1 MHEFKKLVQPIK
13 VEATDWDSGLFTITN
28 KHDFVDLRYLEATV
42 TMMKDGQI
50 LSIQSLDSLVAK
62 AGESQTVN
70 LDLSPVRNH
79 ETGEYHLLFSF
90 RLRETLPWLIRDMN

>member
-1 MHEFKKLVQPIK
+1 
-13 VEATDWDSGLFTITN
+13 
-28 KHDFVDLRYLEATV
+28 
-42 TMMKDGQI
+42 MMKDGQI

-90 RLRETLPWLIRDMN
+90 RLRETLPWAHKGHELGWEQIECPWSQRVYPEFNTPSTTSTIIEKSDLVELKCGDTS